1 MKDRKINTNKLKISK
16 FVYLVVFFLFLIF
29 MVTLGYRCLIDYKA
43 KGEMTISEFIK
54 NRNINEEVI
63 LPERGT
69 IYDVNG
75 NALAQDVSSYTLIAY
90 LDESRSEGSETLRH
104 VKDKEETAK
113 VLSEH
118 LDISYEKNIR
128 KT

>member
-54 NRNINEEVI
+54 NRNINA
-63 LPERGT
+63 T
-69 IYDVNG
+69 ITMNEFV
-75 NALAQDVSSYTLIAY
+75 TLF
-90 LDESRSEGSETLRH
+90 
-104 VKDKEETAK
+104 
-113 VLSEH
+113 
-118 LDISYEKNIR
+118 
-128 KT
+128 

>member
-104 VKDKEETAK
+104 VQDKEAIN
-113 VLSEH
+113 V
-118 LDISYEKNIR
+118 
-128 KT
+128 